1 MRVLQVFSIFF
12 LLSYSALAQSLSI
25 SDAVSSVAFKTGKA
39 TTESATV
46 LDIDGAEIV
55 SGNYSTTDP
64 DDPSLKVYPLQ
75 NGSFVV
81 RENIANFI
89 LYDSFGR
96 AVKPISN
103 STQSREGESISELAM
118 DPNGKT
124 IVIYNPKFVRD
135 GKEGSRLRVID
146 VNNTPRE
153 IFYSSDQTIRAVK
166 VSDSGEYIA
175 IAVGKPG
182 SDDEVV
188 VLDKFGNQIQ
198 KVSFNQEIRGLNIYG
213 SGNYLTVYSKSRAAV
228 FNVLNGERI
237 GSSSFRS
244 SLLFANYSA
253 ADRSIIAL
261 TGNLE
266 DKKASGLEV
275 HVVNVGARKIAR
287 SSYDRGA
294 LALNDREFIRLER
307 TGQYRYTIT
316 GLSKDLNVRAS
327 F

>member
-1 MRVLQVFSIFF
+1 MRVLQVFSLFF
-12 LLSYSALAQSLSI
+12 LFSYSALAQSLSI
-25 SDAVSSVAFKTGKA
+25 SDASASLQVTTGKA
-39 TTESATV
+39 TAESV
-46 LDIDGAEIV
+46 VIFDIDGTEIV
-55 SGNYSTTDP
+55 FGNYSTTDP

-75 NGSFVV
+75 NGSFIV
-81 RENIANFI
+81 RENIANFV

-124 IVIYNPKFVRD
+124 VVIYNPKFVRE
-135 GKEGSRLRVID
+135 GEEGSRLRVID

-153 IFYSSDQTIRAVK
+153 IFYSSDQVIKAVK

-175 IAVGKPG
+175 IAAGKPG

-198 KVSFNQEIRGLNIYG
+198 KVSFNQEIQGLNIYG

-266 DKKASGLEV
+266 DKNASGLEV

-287 SSYDRGA
+287 SSYAGGN
-294 LALNDREFIRLER
+294 LALNDREFIRLKR
-307 TGQYRYTIT
+307 TGQFRYTLT